1 MPVKYAVLFFAA
13 LALVASPAW
22 AGYEEGVL
30 AYESRNYGV
39 AYEEFR
45 TLSAGGHAGAEFM
58 LGAMY
63 FYGKGKPR
71 DNALAAT
78 WFHKS
83 ARKGNVAAQLA
94 YGSLHT
100 RGWGVPRDLVE
111 AYMWLTL
118 VTEEDVSSLQRQAVL
133 LRDEAAHDMT
143 AAEIDRARRKAQ
155 QWRPARSGLTVSY

>member
-1 MPVKYAVLFFAA
+1 MPAKPAAFLVAA
-13 LALVASPAW
+13 LALVGAPAW
-22 AGYEEGVL
+22 AGYEEGVM
-30 AYESRNYGV
+30 AYESGNYGL
-39 AYEEFR
+39 AYEEFSA
-45 TLSAGGHAGAEFM
+45 LSAGGHAGAEFM

-100 RGWGVPRDLVE
+100 RGWGVQRDLVE
-111 AYMWLTL
+111 AYMWLTQ
-118 VTEEDVSSLQRQAVL
+118 VAEEDISSLHGQAVL

-143 AAEIDRARRKAQ
+143 AAEVDRARRKAQ
-155 QWRPARSGLTVSY
+155 AWRPARSGLTTHF

>member
-1 MPVKYAVLFFAA
+1 MPAKYAILLAA
-13 LALVASPAW
+13 TLALVSTPAW
-22 AGYEEGVL
+22 SGYEEGVM
-30 AYESRNYGV
+30 AYDSGNYRV
-39 AYEEFR
+39 AYDEFIA
-45 TLSAGGHAGAEFM
+45 LGAGGHPGAEFM

-94 YGSLHT
+94 YGSLYT

-118 VTEEDVSSLQRQAVL
+118 VTEEDISGLQRQALL
-133 LRDEAAHDMT
+133 LRDEAARDMT
-143 AAEIDRARRKAQ
+143 ASEIDRARRRAHS
-155 QWRPARSGLTVSY
+155 WRAARSGLTARY

>member
-1 MPVKYAVLFFAA
+1 ML
-13 LALVASPAW
+13 LVAWAVPAS
-22 AGYEEGVL
+22 AGYEDGVL
-30 AYESRNYGV
+30 AYDAGDYGI
-39 AYEEFR
+39 AYAEFSA
-45 TLSAGGHAGAEFM
+45 LSAGGHAGADFM

-94 YGSLHT
+94 YGSLHI
-100 RGWGVPRDLVE
+100 RGWGVLRDLVE

-118 VTEEDVSSLQRQAVL
+118 VTTEDDISSLQRQAML
-133 LRDEAAHDMT
+133 LRDEAARDMS
-143 AAEIDRARRKAQ
+143 ASEIERARQKAQ
-155 QWRPARSGLTVSY
+155 RWTPARSGLTIQY

>member
-1 MPVKYAVLFFAA
+1 MLAKCAAPLFVTLVL
-13 LALVASPAW
+13 LASPVW

-30 AYESRNYGV
+30 AYESGKYRI
-39 AYEEFR
+39 AYEEFSV
-45 TLSAGGHAGAEFM
+45 LSAGGHAGAEFM

-78 WFHKS
+78 WFHKA

-100 RGWGVPRDLVE
+100 RGWGVARDLVE

-118 VTEEDVSSLQRQAVL
+118 VAEEDISSLHGQAVL

-143 AAEIDRARRKAQ
+143 ASEIDRARRKAQ
-155 QWRPARSGLTVSY
+155 RWRPARSGLTARY